1 MKDWRGVPIRV
12 GSRVVYPGRHGSSL
26 WMNEGEVVGIAA
38 GELRVK
44 RIQVSAY
51 SIKPAV
57 RRHNLS
63 VPRLFV
69 LGEQHD

>member
-1 MKDWRGVPIRV
+1 
-12 GSRVVYPGRHGSSL
+12 
-26 WMNEGEVVGIAA
+26 MNEGEVVGIAA